1 LQVSVGGK
9 RNTVDQMMDIIGA
22 AMATVFFAAGFTT
35 LSLIATGLQEV
46 MKEAVRR
53 PDVLYVVTAE
63 QISF

>member
-1 LQVSVGGK
+1 
-9 RNTVDQMMDIIGA
+9 MMDIIGA